1 MSDHLEPT
9 TPASTQAAP
18 RPSLADRISE
28 PLQRLIGV
36 LVGANHKPPRLFK
49 SFLSG
54 TWLGHPLHPVITDVP
69 IGSWLLAALFDIVW
83 LVSPSS
89 NAWAA
94 RGAEV
99 LVIVG
104 VAGALGAIVTGSSD
118 WSDTYGRERTI
129 GLIHGSLM
137 ILAAILYAVSFGL
150 RYTVG
155 SGESVSGAVLGFVGA
170 AVFTLGA
177 FYGGEMVFTLGTNV
191 NHTAWEAA
199 GEAFEPVIALANLPE
214 NQLTRVVAAGVP
226 VVLVRLG
233 DKIAAISATC
243 PHAGGPLD
251 EGSLENGVV
260 TCPWHSSRFRL
271 RDGRV
276 LTGPATTNAPRYN
289 VRIRDG
295 QVEVMRAHGH

>member
-1 MSDHLEPT
+1 MSDHPE
-9 TPASTQAAP
+9 PASPDSTKAAARTP
-18 RPSLADRISE
+18 LADRISE
-28 PLQRLIGV
+28 PLQRFIGV
-36 LVGANHKPPRLFK
+36 LIGSNHRPPRWFK
-49 SFLSG
+49 SLLNG
-54 TWLGHPLHPVITDVP
+54 TWLGHPLHPVITDIP
-69 IGSWLLAALFDIVW
+69 IGAWTLAALFDIIW
-83 LVSPSS
+83 LVSPTS

-99 LVIVG
+99 LVIAG
-104 VAGALGAIVTGSSD
+104 VVVSLGAIVTGSAD

-129 GLIHGSLM
+129 GLLHGALM
-137 ILAAILYAVSFGL
+137 ILVAIVYAVSFGL

-155 SGESVSGAVLGFVGA
+155 SGESVVGAVLGFVGVAVWGVA
-170 AVFTLGA
+170 AFL
-177 FYGGEMVFTLGTNV
+177 GGEMVFTLGTNV

-199 GEAFEPVIALANLPE
+199 GEDFEPVIALNDLPE
-214 NQLTRVVAAGVP
+214 NRLTRVVAAGVP

-251 EGSLENGVV
+251 EGSLEDGVV
-260 TCPWHSSRFRL
+260 TCPWHSSRFRM

-295 QVEVMRAHGH
+295 QVEVLRAQGH